1 MERLTIKPMKPLLFD
16 CGRWGLARAHGFV
29 TALAEAHRWL
39 SVCVE
44 CMDQCKACIFQDVT
58 SSLKT
63 DN

>member
-1 MERLTIKPMKPLLFD
+1 MERLTIKPMELLLFD
-16 CGRWGLARAHGFV
+16 CERWGLARVHGFI
-29 TALAEAHRWL
+29 TAPAEAHRWP

-44 CMDQCKACIFQDVT
+44 CMDQWKACIFQDVT